1 MKNLTLLILIFV
13 GLVSRGQSTI
23 NITSNTTIPAVV
35 NSTDEYIISD
45 NVELTINGAF
55 HNGGKITL
63 MGCGSKLKI
72 ISTFTGK
79 YNNIDIE
86 RYCDDCSNINNLT
99 YNSGV
104 YSNDYLTINSN
115 ISWLDVACMTPLPV
129 ELLSMSIDCKAKTI
143 NWSTAVEINN
153 NYFTVEYSTDAVN
166 WESRGAITGQGNS
179 SKIVK
184 YSNPITQN
192 GYYRITQTDFDGTT
206 TKFNILQCN
215 SILNNNVTLV
225 GTYDL
230 LGQKINNNTRGLVI
244 ELYSNGTS
252 KTILK

>member
-1 MKNLTLLILIFV
+1 
-13 GLVSRGQSTI
+13 
-23 NITSNTTIPAVV
+23 
-35 NSTDEYIISD
+35 
-45 NVELTINGAF
+45 
-55 HNGGKITL
+55 
-63 MGCGSKLKI
+63 
-72 ISTFTGK
+72 
-79 YNNIDIE
+79 
-86 RYCDDCSNINNLT
+86 
-99 YNSGV
+99 
-104 YSNDYLTINSN
+104 
-115 ISWLDVACMTPLPV
+115 
-129 ELLSMSIDCKAKTI
+129 MSIDCKAKTI